1 MRRWLWAWAEALL
14 AATILLLIAQQP
26 AIIDTLTGQ
35 PSPDARLISAT
46 SSRDHAAFEEA
57 LAAGARV
64 MACDAQGHTALAL
77 AALSGDTRIVQRLVE
92 LGADVNSADNR
103 GFTPLMYAA
112 IHDHL
117 QVTQILLEHGA
128 EAGRTTYSSR
138 LSALDLAKLNESGQ
152 VADLLSAY
160 PSQ

>member
-1 MRRWLWAWAEALL
+1 MCRCFWAWAEVLL
-14 AATILLLIAQQP
+14 AATVLLLIAQQP
-26 AIIDTLTGQ
+26 SIIDTLTGQ
-35 PSPDARLISAT
+35 PSPTARLICAT

-64 MACDAQGHTALAL
+64 GACDAQGHSALAL
-77 AALSGDTRIVQRLVE
+77 AALSGDTRIVERLVE
-92 LGADVNSADNR
+92 LGADVNAADNR

-117 QVTQILLEHGA
+117 QVTRILLHHGA
-128 EAGRTTYSSR
+128 ETSRATYSSR

>member
-1 MRRWLWAWAEALL
+1 MRRWFWAWAEALL
-14 AATILLLIAQQP
+14 AVTIVLAIIHQP
-26 AIIDTLTGQ
+26 AITDALAGR
-35 PSPDARLISAT
+35 PSPDTRLSTAT
-46 SSRDHAAFEEA
+46 SSRDQAAFEEA

-64 MACDAQGHTALAL
+64 IACDAQGHTALAL

-92 LGADVNSADNR
+92 LGANVNSADHR

-112 IHDHL
+112 VYDHL
-117 QVTQILLEHGA
+117 QITRILLEHGA